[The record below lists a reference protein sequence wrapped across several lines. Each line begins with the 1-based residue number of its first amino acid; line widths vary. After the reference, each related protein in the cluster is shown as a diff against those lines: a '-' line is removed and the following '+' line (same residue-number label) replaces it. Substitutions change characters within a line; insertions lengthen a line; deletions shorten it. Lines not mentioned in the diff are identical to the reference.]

1 MITER
6 FVQILTDDV
15 TDLPRST
22 FLQLGKNV
30 GLECQRCNSEEKL
43 FDVFSYSMEE
53 TKISVGPS
61 ENEKLTD
68 SRCWT

>member
-6 FVQILTDDV
+6 FVRRLTDDV

-30 GLECQRCNSEEKL
+30 GLECQRRNSEEKL
-43 FDVFSYSMEE
+43 FHVFSYGREE
-53 TKISVGPS
+53 TKISEGLS

-68 SRCWT
+68 SRCWM